1 VPSTI
6 YAGTYLVFIPIQHA
20 MAAGLVF
27 GWPDRYLP
35 SLTSN
40 IPIGLTSIALGS
52 YLTAWLDHMKFNE
65 YMENIINAL
74 GLFEDSKD
82 NSKDDS
88 KGSDEFYS
96 SLFVLVLTSFW
107 SFLLSVFVNAP
118 AEASDKKEQ

>member
-1 VPSTI
+1 
-6 YAGTYLVFIPIQHA
+6 